1 MKRISIAILISMFIC
16 PAILLTVYAM
26 PDWPSDVW
34 IQAEAGVVVD
44 MDSGAV
50 LLGQNIDTPYP
61 PASIT
66 KLLTALIVIENSN
79 LEDIVTFSE
88 DAVNNVEEGSGNK
101 LNVAAGDQLTVE
113 DCLYSLLLH
122 SCNQV
127 ANALAEHVAGSR
139 EAFVQMMNDKIAALG
154 CTKSHFANPSGLNDD
169 TQVVTAYEM
178 ARIAQAAF
186 SNPKLLEIDSS
197 LSHDISPTLNNPNG
211 ITIYMEHK
219 LVSTSDENSEF
230 YCPFAIGGKTGYT
243 TPAGNTLVTYA
254 EQDGRRLISVIL
266 RGTPSQYYLDSK
278 AQLQSGFQ
286 NFKNLDISKYDNTS
300 NLFKEPVTIN
310 GNTYEPSQLELAGN
324 SIVSVPADTTDFKG
338 IKRILIKGLPNNPPS
353 NAVGVIRY
361 DYGEHHL
368 GYAYLLKKDSN
379 QASAEVSATPSS
391 SGTPQESDTPPSEST
406 QSLQDADLPPTVESK
421 KDGIDPQSKLL
432 FLAVLIIAGIAW
444 CAVSFGSGKEDT
456 Q

>member
-16 PAILLTVYAM
+16 PALLLTVYAM

-66 KLLTALIVIENSN
+66 KLLTALIVLENSN
-79 LEDIVTFSE
+79 LEDIVTFSD

-139 EAFVQMMNDKIAALG
+139 DAFVQMMNDKVAALG

-197 LSHDISPTLNNPNG
+197 LSHEISPTLNNPNG

-278 AQLQSGFQ
+278 AQLESGFQ
-286 NFKNLDISKYDNTS
+286 NFKNLDISKYDSTA
-300 NLFKEPVTIN
+300 NLFREPVTID
-310 GNTYEPSQLELAGN
+310 GNTYEPSQLELAG
-324 SIVSVPADTTDFKG
+324 SSMVSVPADTTEFKG
-338 IKRILIKGLPNNPPS
+338 IKRILIKGLPKNPPAG
-353 NAVGVIRY
+353 AVGVIRY
-361 DYGEHHL
+361 DYGDHHL
-368 GYAYLLKKDSN
+368 GYAYLLKKDSV
-379 QASAEVSATPSS
+379 QTSAKVSPSPNTTE
-391 SGTPQESDTPPSEST
+391 TPQSESPQNLSET
-406 QSLQDADLPPTVESK
+406 ELPGPAETRQE
-421 KDGIDPQSKLL
+421 GIDPQSKLL

-444 CAVSFGSGKEDT
+444 CAVSFGSGKEDS